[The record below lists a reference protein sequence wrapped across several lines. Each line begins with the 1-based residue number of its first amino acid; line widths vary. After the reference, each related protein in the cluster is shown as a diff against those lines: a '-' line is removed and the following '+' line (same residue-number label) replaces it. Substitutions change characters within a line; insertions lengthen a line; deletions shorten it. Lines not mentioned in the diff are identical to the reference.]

1 MSEQQIESPEVES
14 LENEVQGLPLE
25 TLTPIIEAALFA
37 ASEPLSLDRLQSLF
51 FDDEKPEKGTL
62 REILAELQQ
71 QCEGRGIELVEVASG
86 YRYQVRKKVTQWVS
100 RLWQERATRYS
111 RALLETLVLIAYRQ
125 PVTRAEIEDI
135 RGVAVSSHIMKTLQE
150 RGWARV
156 IGHRDVPGRPG
167 LYATTREFLD
177 YFNLKSLDDLPTL
190 SELKDFDQ
198 INAELDLRMPGEEMA
213 DEDAPEEEMLEENRV
228 EADVAEKDAGN
239 IEGESST
246 IDDEAANDDTGSEAS
261 ASERHDQHEQHDQ
274 QQQQEEIASSDSEP
288 TENDDNATNESP
300 LETESGEES
309 SQQ

>member
-1 MSEQQIESPEVES
+1 MSEQQIESQ
-14 LENEVQGLPLE
+14 ENESAEIKNQGIENQEIEAQESEAQGLPLE
-25 TLTPIIEAALFA
+25 ELSPIIEAALFA

-51 FDDEKPEKGTL
+51 FDDEKPEKSTL
-62 REILAELQQ
+62 RELLAELQQ

-125 PVTRAEIEDI
+125 PVTRGEIEDI

-177 YFNLKSLDDLPTL
+177 YFNLKSLDELPPL

-198 INAELDLRMPGEEMA
+198 INAELDLRMPGE
-213 DEDAPEEEMLEENRV
+213 DVGEDMGEDSGEKVDDEEMEDEAGST
-228 EADVAEKDAGN
+228 ADVA
-239 IEGESST
+239 
-246 IDDEAANDDTGSEAS
+246 ANDST
-261 ASERHDQHEQHDQ
+261 
-274 QQQQEEIASSDSEP
+274 DSEP
-288 TENDDNATNESP
+288 ANQQMQQSSPEQSNTVQSDPVQEEESVAETP
-300 LETESGEES
+300 SETEGGEES
-309 SQQ
+309 SPQ

>member
-1 MSEQQIESPEVES
+1 MSEQQMKSPEVES
-14 LENEVQGLPLE
+14 HETESPGLPLE
-25 TLTPIIEAALFA
+25 ALTPIIEAALFA
-37 ASEPLSLDRLQSLF
+37 ASEPLSLDRLQALF
-51 FDDEKPEKGTL
+51 FDDEKPEKATL

-71 QCEGRGIELVEVASG
+71 QCEGRGVELVEVASG
-86 YRYQVRKKVTQWVS
+86 YRYQVRQKVSQWVS

-125 PVTRAEIEDI
+125 PVTRAEIEDV

-177 YFNLKSLDDLPTL
+177 YFNLKNLEDLPPL

-213 DEDAPEEEMLEENRV
+213 DEKL
-228 EADVAEKDAGN
+228 
-239 IEGESST
+239 
-246 IDDEAANDDTGSEAS
+246 
-261 ASERHDQHEQHDQ
+261 
-274 QQQQEEIASSDSEP
+274 
-288 TENDDNATNESP
+288 
-300 LETESGEES
+300 SGEDMEEKRRLTS
-309 SQQ
+309 KRLMRIKQKQWSALQMMWLPTIPTQRHQIHYPLISRNNSNRKIQP

>member
-177 YFNLKSLDDLPTL
+177 YFNLKSLDDLPAL

-198 INAELDLRMPGEEMA
+198 INAELDLRMPGEEVA
-213 DEDAPEEEMLEENRV
+213 DEDMASENNGD
-228 EADVAEKDAGN
+228 EDVTGDESDGMVDASKDV
-239 IEGESST
+239 
-246 IDDEAANDDTGSEAS
+246 AANDTSVEISDSVS
-261 ASERHDQHEQHDQ
+261 PDQ
-274 QQQQEEIASSDSEP
+274 QQEHAKPGDSEP
-288 TENDDNATNESP
+288 VEEGDSTTNDSP
-300 LETESGEES
+300 LESENGVES
-309 SQQ
+309 S